1 MRTSFELKIVAS
13 NLEEAKATVAKQI
26 SEFLGIKESE
36 LEDKVSVELKIS
48 YPKAETISEIEEAV
62 ESKVFQVMAF
72 GSVKQSV
79 AKPFGL

>member
-13 NLEEAKATVAKQI
+13 NLEEAKSIAIKQI
-26 SEFLGIKESE
+26 SEFLDIDESTV
-36 LEDKVSVELKIS
+36 EDRVSIELKVS

-62 ESKVFQVMAF
+62 AAKVFQVLAF